1 MRVVAAMSGG
11 VDSAVAASRMIEA
24 GHDVV
29 GVHLAL
35 AKNAKTLRE
44 GEYDTAI
51 GKISFEKNG
60 DLKDFHSV
68 VYELHADG
76 KKVLKSK

>member
-1 MRVVAAMSGG
+1 MPSYAAVQVLGE
-11 VDSAVAASRMIEA
+11 AAKRA
-24 GHDVV
+24 GSDDPETI
-29 GVHLAL
+29 
-35 AKNAKTLRE
+35 AKTLRE

>member
-29 GVHLAL
+29 GRSPGRRVSPRPGTVDTTRWCAG
-35 AKNAKTLRE
+35 AGPQCVRVRDLR
-44 GEYDTAI
+44 
-51 GKISFEKNG
+51 
-60 DLKDFHSV
+60 
-68 VYELHADG
+68 
-76 KKVLKSK
+76 